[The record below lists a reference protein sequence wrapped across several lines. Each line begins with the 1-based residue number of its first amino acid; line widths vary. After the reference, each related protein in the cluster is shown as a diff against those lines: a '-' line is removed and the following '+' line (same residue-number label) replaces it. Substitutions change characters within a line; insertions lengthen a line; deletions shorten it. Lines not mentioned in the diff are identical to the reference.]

1 MDFEEP
7 AEWRAT
13 TTARTMCVNT
23 RKLKMVRDA
32 HFDRRRLSD
41 R

>member
-13 TTARTMCVNT
+13 TTAKTMCVNT
-23 RKLKMVRDA
+23 RKLKRMMEA
-32 HFDRRRLSD
+32 NFDRRRLSD

>member
-1 MDFEEP
+1 M
-7 AEWRAT
+7 ARAT

-23 RKLKMVRDA
+23 RMLKIICDA
-32 HFDRRRLSD
+32 HFDRRRLSG